1 LQANKAALKAMI
13 VNRIGDFGL
22 AMGLFLIF
30 TTFKTIDYDTLQI
43 SASLYN
49 DKALTY
55 IVNFP
60 IDTLTLISFFLLVGA
75 VGKSAQIGLHT

>member
-1 LQANKAALKAMI
+1 MI

-30 TTFKTIDYDTLQI
+30 STFKTIDYDTLQI

-49 DKALTY
+49 DNALTY
-55 IVNFP
+55 IINFP

>member
-1 LQANKAALKAMI
+1 MI

-30 TTFKTIDYDTLQI
+30 SIFKTIDYDILQI
-43 SASLYN
+43 MTPTFNNNS
-49 DKALTY
+49 LTY
-55 IVNFP
+55 IINYSF
-60 IDTLTLISFFLLVGA
+60 DTLTLISFLLFIGA

>member
-1 LQANKAALKAMI
+1 MI

-30 TTFKTIDYDTLQI
+30 TTFKTIDYDALQI
-43 SASLYN
+43 SSSIYN
-49 DKALTY
+49 NNTLTY

-60 IDTLTLISFFLLVGA
+60 IDTLTLISFFLLIGA